1 MNTRTIGILAML
13 ATLLFAGALGAQA
26 NERIRF
32 QARLTD
38 SGGTA
43 IIVGT
48 NVTFSLYTSPTG
60 GTPVWTEA
68 ATIVPNNNG
77 VFTTELGATT
87 AFTGVDF
94 SQVLYLGITVGTD
107 PEMTPRYL
115 MTAQALAH
123 YSRNAGLL
131 DGLDSSAF
139 AQLGAAS
146 STFTGDITAA
156 GFTGDGS
163 GLTSLSSSAL
173 TGPLPSLD
181 GSALTNLNASA
192 ISSGT
197 LADARLTPNIPLLN
211 AANNTFTGALTAGSL
226 SGNGAGVT
234 NVNAAL
240 LGGLARTGFAELT
253 GATFTGGVT
262 ATTFTGNGA
271 ALTNVNALT
280 LLGNSWASPAAIGS
294 TTPNSGSFTTLSSS
308 GLASLNSLTVSG
320 AAGTNT
326 LNVASTS
333 SLTGAVTLGND
344 AATPVAGAVAIH
356 DDQAANTFTG
366 TLRVLTGGLTGNRT
380 YSLPDNTG
388 TLALLSD
395 ITGGGGT
402 GSFTTLSTSGLATL
416 NSLSV
421 TNNAGVGGALT
432 VTGGVTAA
440 SFTGDGSAL
449 TALNATA
456 LTSGTVPAARLTG
469 SYGIDITGNAA
480 TASSATTAT
489 TATNALNLGGTPATN
504 YALSANVLA
513 LAGGT
518 MTGAINL
525 NTNNI
530 TNGGTITATNF
541 VGALTGNADTATT
554 AGSATTATTATN
566 ALNLG
571 GTPAANYALSANVLA
586 VAGGTMS
593 GPINLNTNNITN
605 GGTITATS
613 FVGSGA
619 GLTGVDAAT
628 LGGLARAGFAELTGA
643 AFTGGVSAPA
653 VSVTSTALTTDL
665 QFSATPGA
673 LAADFTGASFLTTV
687 ATAGANLVRGTQF
700 SVLSGGTSETQG
712 VSVGTEHTANIA
724 SPGALAGMPDVV
736 GLFAEARNTNATST
750 TLSIGMIGS
759 ADNTQAGVNVGVVG
773 SASGSTYQSFGLVGM
788 ANAGRTDVETFSD
801 AFAGQSAALL
811 LLNTQA
817 TAGNYGLYVEAD
829 NNVIDGDLFVT
840 GTINATISG
849 TATDSLALGGV
860 PAANYALSANVL
872 ALAGGTMAGAID
884 LNSNNITNG
893 GTITATS
900 FVGALTGNADTATTA
915 GSATTATTAT
925 NALNLG
931 GTPAANYALSANV
944 LALAG
949 GTMAGAIDLNSNN
962 ITNGGTITATSFV
975 GGGAGLTGVTAASV
989 AANNVTDGNLTLA
1002 TGNLTLT
1009 GGTFTGNG
1017 AGITNV
1023 DALTLLG
1030 GNWASPGAIGSTT
1043 ANSGQFTTL
1052 SSWGLASLD
1061 SLSVAAGATINGN
1074 TSINTASGNLTIGN
1088 TGLVA
1093 VNAAPS
1099 GIVNAVTINTANI
1112 GSTLG
1117 SIQEAQG
1124 LQVFGTSNPLATR
1137 AASLRG
1143 VMIDAGSTT
1152 AGREVRG
1159 TQGTAFLTGNQST
1172 TGANAGYFGAQYAGG
1187 SDLSLSISGVSAD
1200 AEVTTAPTNA
1210 PTAANQLIGGRFG
1223 ANGDNAGAATALGT
1237 VSSALNTAPR
1247 AGSNTGSLAWAAGS
1261 TTSNVGV
1268 FGTANATLLQLQ
1280 TVQGTLIGTG
1290 TSVGVYAYNPTA
1302 GATQYALYADGNSRI
1317 VGNLAVT
1324 GTITGSISGTAGD
1337 SLLLNGQNGAFYL
1350 DRANHTGNLPTAAL
1364 TGTYTSAVTLNNV
1377 SNAFTGAFTGNGA
1390 GLTSVNAATLGGLA
1404 TTDFMRSTG
1413 AVNESINGN
1422 KTFLGSVFAGNTT
1435 GATGL
1440 VNVTDGLATTIT
1452 LDGFTGSL
1460 TASGTVSA
1468 ANVNAT
1474 SVTLGGGNL
1483 NLATGNIL
1491 NGGSASLTSA
1501 SITGSLNVNTAG
1513 NPASMG
1519 NVPHWIE
1526 VPIPAF
1532 SGGGTSEVQN
1542 LIQLPAGAVVHAVKI
1557 KHSASYTA
1565 GNTSFTISVG
1575 RSSAPAEL
1583 LPAFN
1588 VFQPV
1593 SGTALAS
1600 SNTLASYDHGA
1611 PTQLVVQAIAS
1622 TDTGTTSGAGSVWL
1636 LVSVAD

>member
-1 MNTRTIGILAML
+1 MLAML

-48 NVTFSLYTSPTG
+48 NVTFNLYTSPTG
-60 GTPVWTEA
+60 GTPVWTES

-94 SQVLYLGITVGTD
+94 SQVLYLGITVDTD

-123 YSRNAGLL
+123 YARNAGLL

-156 GFTGDGS
+156 SFTGDGS

-181 GSALTNLNASA
+181 GSAITNLNASA

-197 LADARLTPNIPLLN
+197 LSDARLTPNIPLLN

-234 NVNAAL
+234 NVDAAL
-240 LGGLARTGFAELT
+240 LGGLARAGFAELT

-280 LLGNSWASPAAIGS
+280 LLGNNWASPAAIGG
-294 TTPNSGSFTTLSSS
+294 TTPNSGAFTTLSSN
-308 GLASLNSLTVSG
+308 GLATLNSLAVTG
-320 AAGTNT
+320 AAGTDT

-344 AATPVAGAVAIH
+344 AATPVAGTVAIH
-356 DDQAANTFTG
+356 DDQAANAFTG

-402 GSFTTLSTSGLATL
+402 GSFTTLSTSALATL

-469 SYGIDITGNAA
+469 SYAIDITGNAA
-480 TASSATTAT
+480 TASSASSVPAAGIVGTLTDAQVTDNLTINTTST
-489 TATNALNLGGTPATN
+489 ITGSNGLIINSGGVSVTNGSITGDLIGNVTGNVSGTAAGFTGN
-504 YALSANVLA
+504 
-513 LAGGT
+513 LAGDVTGPQGST
-518 MTGAINL
+518 LIATGAVTSTKIL
-525 NTNNI
+525 D
-530 TNGGTITATNF
+530 GTIAGTDLAGNIGITTTGGITAATFTGN
-541 VGALTGNADTATT
+541 GSALTN
-554 AGSATTATTATN
+554 
-566 ALNLG
+566 
-571 GTPAANYALSANVLA
+571 
-586 VAGGTMS
+586 
-593 GPINLNTNNITN
+593 
-605 GGTITATS
+605 
-613 FVGSGA
+613 
-619 GLTGVDAAT
+619 VDAAT

-643 AFTGGVSAPA
+643 TFAGGVSAPA
-653 VSVTSTALTTDL
+653 VTVTSTALTTDL

-700 SVLSGGTSETQG
+700 SVLSGGTGETQG
-712 VSVGTEHTANIA
+712 VSVGTEHTAVIA

-773 SASGSTYQSFGLVGM
+773 SASSSTYQSFGLVGM
-788 ANAGRTDVETFSD
+788 ANASRTDVETFSD

-840 GTINATISG
+840 GTINATITG

-860 PAANYALSANVL
+860 PAANYALSADVL

-931 GTPAANYALSANV
+931 GTPAASYALSANV
-944 LALAG
+944 LALGG
-949 GTMAGAIDLNSNN
+949 GTMTGVINLNTNN
-962 ITNGGTITATSFV
+962 ITNGGTITATNFV

-1009 GGTFTGNG
+1009 GGTFTGSG

-1030 GNWASPGAIGSTT
+1030 GDWANPGAIGSTT
-1043 ANSGQFTTL
+1043 ANSGAFTTL
-1052 SSWGLASLD
+1052 SSANLASLN
-1061 SLSVAAGATINGN
+1061 SLSVAAGATIDGN
-1074 TSINTASGNLTIGN
+1074 TSLNTTSGNLTIGN
-1088 TGLVA
+1088 AGLVT

-1099 GIVNAVTINTANI
+1099 GITNAVTVNTTGI
-1112 GSTLG
+1112 GSTTG

-1187 SDLSLSISGVSAD
+1187 SDLSLSMSGVSAD
-1200 AEVTTAPTNA
+1200 AEVTAAPTNA

-1237 VSSALNTAPR
+1237 VSTALNTVAR
-1247 AGSNTGSLAWAAGS
+1247 TGSNTGSLAWAAGS

-1268 FGTANATLLQLQ
+1268 FGTANATLAQLQ
-1280 TVQGTLIGTG
+1280 TAQGTLIGTG

-1317 VGNLAVT
+1317 VGNLTVT

-1350 DRANHTGNLPTAAL
+1350 DRTNHTGNLPTAAL

-1377 SNAFTGAFTGNGA
+1377 GNAFTGAFTGNGA

-1422 KTFLGSVFAGNTT
+1422 KTFLGSVFVGELL
-1435 GATGL
+1435 GAIPGQMSI
-1440 VNVTDGLATTIT
+1440 TDGNAATLTFNG
-1452 LDGFTGSL
+1452 LTGSL

-1474 SVTLGGGNL
+1474 SVTLSGGNL

-1501 SITGSLNVNTAG
+1501 TVSGAVTAGSVDTDSLVVNTAAL
-1513 NPASMG
+1513 PANIG

-1532 SGGGTSEVQN
+1532 TAGSPVDAN
-1542 LIQLPAGAVVHAVKI
+1542 LILLPAGAVVHGAKI
-1557 KHSASYTA
+1557 KHSASFT
-1565 GNTSFTISVG
+1565 GTNTSFTISVG
-1575 RSSAPAEL
+1575 TVGAETSLIPAFDVFQSPSNTGFSYNNVVAHWNHGSPTQIVVRATCDSSADS
-1583 LPAFN
+1583 
-1588 VFQPV
+1588 V
-1593 SGTALAS
+1593 
-1600 SNTLASYDHGA
+1600 GA
-1611 PTQLVVQAIAS
+1611 
-1622 TDTGTTSGAGSVWL
+1622 GAGSVWL